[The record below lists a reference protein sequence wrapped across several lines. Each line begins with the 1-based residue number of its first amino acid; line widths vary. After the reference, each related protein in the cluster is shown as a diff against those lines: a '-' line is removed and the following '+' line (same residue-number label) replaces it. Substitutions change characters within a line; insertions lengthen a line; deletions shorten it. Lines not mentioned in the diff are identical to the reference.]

1 MSSNNT
7 DPDPNGMKGGVI
19 DLARSTHEQDAADD
33 DTEDSPWPTAAPLS
47 FSRWP
52 SSNRPAN
59 NDPLPDFK
67 DQVRTVQPLPP
78 QQGGSGKTQPAAGP
92 AFKQEEE
99 DDSSEDGVHQ
109 ASPQQELQQEPLAP
123 SPGGNGQ
130 EGTAIAFA
138 QGIPI
143 SSAVQQDLAGGG
155 RGDGGRI
162 PNDQTTVI
170 RKHMIWAAV
179 VFGTVVVVVVAV
191 VVVTLTLNSSRGGG
205 EGPTPPSANPAAPPF
220 PPPPITLTAQPAVAP
235 SVAPITTAPSPTAN
249 PVMVAPPTTTTNSP
263 SSTKAPNTLLPSTGS
278 PSTTA
283 TTAVPQ
289 LFETKLT
296 ANDGA
301 ALDHFGRSVAIAEDD
316 TIVVGSWQDD
326 TTDNG
331 FESGSAYVYTRS
343 SSSTGTTTTTTTTWT
358 LQAKLTANDGE
369 AFDQF
374 GVSLAID
381 SDTIVVGANGDD
393 DSGSNSGS
401 ANVFTRTAATTWTQQ
416 AKLMPSD
423 AAAGDRFGRSV
434 AIDGD
439 TIVVGANFGDN
450 DSGQNSGSAFV
461 FTRTGTTWTQQ
472 AKLMASD
479 GTALDEFGRSVA
491 IAGDTIVVGA
501 YFADNENGS
510 ESGSAFVFTRTG
522 STWTEQTKLT
532 ASDGAAQDRFGGG
545 VAIDGDTI
553 VVGAEFS
560 DSSSGSNSGSAY
572 VFTLTGTTWT
582 QQAKL
587 TVDDGAADDRFGTS
601 VAIDGDTIIVGAT
614 RNDVDGITDSG
625 SAYVFTRTGS
635 TWTLQTK
642 LAATDG
648 ATDDEF
654 GNSVD
659 VSGNTIVVGASLTD
673 SESGTDSG
681 STYTYDLNLL

>member
-1 MSSNNT
+1 MSSNKTEQNASGVKGIQDNYLEGGIRSHDALVMDAE
-7 DPDPNGMKGGVI
+7 DPSPAAAVLPNPMPPHKPP
-19 DLARSTHEQDAADD
+19 AD
-33 DTEDSPWPTAAPLS
+33 
-47 FSRWP
+47 
-52 SSNRPAN
+52 N

-67 DQVRTVQPLPP
+67 DQVRTVQPPQ
-78 QQGGSGKTQPAAGP
+78 QQGGSGKTKPAAGP
-92 AFKQEEE
+92 GFKQED
-99 DDSSEDGVHQ
+99 DDSSDDAVQQ
-109 ASPQQELQQEPLAP
+109 ASPQQQELQQEPPAAQALL
-123 SPGGNGQ
+123 GGNGQ
-130 EGTAIAFA
+130 EPRTVIAYAQAIDGDTEA
-138 QGIPI
+138 
-143 SSAVQQDLAGGG
+143 LAGGG
-155 RGDGGRI
+155 GGDGGI
-162 PNDQTTVI
+162 PNNPQHQTMIVL
-170 RKHMIWAAV
+170 RKHMIWATV

-205 EGPTPPSANPAAPPF
+205 GEGPTPPPLTSTVSPAAPPF
-220 PPPPITLTAQPAVAP
+220 AAP
-235 SVAPITTAPSPTAN
+235 SVAPVTTAPSPTAN
-249 PVMVAPPTTTTNSP
+249 PAMVAPPPPTVSTNSP
-263 SSTKAPNTLLPSTGS
+263 STKAPTTLLPSTGS
-278 PSTTA
+278 PSTA
-283 TTAVPQ
+283 PTAVPQ
-289 LFETKLT
+289 FETKLT
-296 ANDGA
+296 ANDGV
-301 ALDHFGRSVAIAEDD
+301 ALDHFGRSVAIADDDD

-326 TTDNG
+326 TDNG
-331 FESGSAYVYTRS
+331 IESGSAYVYTRS
-343 SSSTGTTTTTTTTWT
+343 SSSTGTTTTALWT

-381 SDTIVVGANGDD
+381 SDTVVVGANGDD

-401 ANVFTRTAATTWTQQ
+401 AFVFTRTGTTWTEQ

-423 AAAGDRFGRSV
+423 GALDDYFGRSV

-450 DSGQNSGSAFV
+450 DSGQNSGAVYV
-461 FTRTGTTWTQQ
+461 FLRTGILWSQQ

-501 YFADNENGS
+501 YFADNDNGS
-510 ESGSAFVFTRTG
+510 ESGSVFVFTRTG

-560 DSSSGSNSGSAY
+560 DNSSGSNSGSAY
-572 VFTLTGTTWT
+572 VFTLTGATWT

-587 TVDDGAADDRFGTS
+587 TADDGAVDDRFGTS

-625 SAYVFTRTGS
+625 STYVFTRTGS

-659 VSGNTIVVGASLTD
+659 VSGTTIVVGASLTD

-681 STYTYDLNLL
+681 STYIYDLNLL